1 MLESTVR
8 KQASELAQFK
18 KLMASGQL
26 PQQDLIIPVPPPMT
40 ANEEDEEVRMHLMLH
55 KREYSY
61 AYYSRVMIGKR
72 TRPFKD

>member
-18 KLMASGQL
+18 RLMASGQL

-40 ANEEDEEVRMHLMLH
+40 ANEDDDEVRMDFDVTE
-55 KREYSY
+55 KRVLI